1 MRRDFDDWTP
11 PASVR
16 KSWARK
22 GELRTDS
29 EDTMAEQKEKE
40 GPHVA
45 AGDRHGRPD
54 VGLHQRQQNQAGS
67 GHGNETNGTSNGTKL
82 TTIDEK
88 V

>member
-1 MRRDFDDWTP
+1 MTE
-11 PASVR
+11 R
-16 KSWARK
+16 K
-22 GELRTDS
+22 
-29 EDTMAEQKEKE
+29 EQE

-54 VGLHQRQQNQAGS
+54 VGLHQRPQNQAGS
-67 GHGNETNGTSNGTKL
+67 KYGSLEPNDTNNGTKL